1 MAVKRLIVC
10 FLMALMSFCVTV
22 NASALPNETKLCV
35 AAQLDDDG
43 KVLTVTVCAEHPQ
56 TDINAGM
63 FALRYNTDQLSLM
76 EDSLAA
82 AQGIAASS
90 IGADVEKGYVWL
102 DWFSPSAVAAA
113 DSTSLASVRFEV
125 LGRLSSNAIQL
136 CDDTVFLDE
145 SLAGYGADGG
155 ALLCSGADFYSVSD
169 GSLDTAFRMPIAD
182 EQRNEQ
188 EIVTYKTSDT
198 EKFEEYSE
206 HIKTDEEVIV
216 FESDGQLA
224 GREITLDV
232 DDKSDEKSYELLYD
246 AGGGIARE
254 KIEPKN
260 GQITF
265 TAKSSGGVL
274 YEIKTEPETEKASGA
289 VLPAVVLTVLFV
301 IGFAALYFVK
311 ADVKK
316 AVFDW
321 WFK

>member
-10 FLMALMSFCVTV
+10 FIMALVSFCVTAD
-22 NASALPNETKLCV
+22 ASALPDEPKLCV
-35 AAQLDDDG
+35 AARLDDGG
-43 KVLTVTVCAEHPQ
+43 KVLTVTVCAAHPQ

-63 FALRYNTDQLSLM
+63 FALRYNKDQLLLV

-82 AQGIAASS
+82 AQGIAVSS
-90 IGADVEKGYVWL
+90 IGADTEKGYVWL

-113 DSTSLASVRFEV
+113 DSTSLASVRFEIS
-125 LGRLSSNAIQL
+125 GNLSSNAIQL

-169 GSLDTAFRMPIAD
+169 GGLDTAFSMPIAD
-182 EQRNEQ
+182 EQGNEQ

-198 EKFEEYSE
+198 EKLEEYRE

-216 FESDGQLA
+216 FESEGQLE

-232 DDKSDEKSYELLYD
+232 GGKSDEKSYELLYNT
-246 AGGGIARE
+246 GGVITRE
-254 KIEPKN
+254 EIEPKN

-274 YEIKTEPETEKASGA
+274 YAIKTEPKTEKASGA
-289 VLPAVVLTVLFV
+289 VLSAAVLTALFV
-301 IGFAALYFVK
+301 IGFAALYFFK
-311 ADVKK
+311 ADVEK
-316 AVFDW
+316 AVFDR